1 MNYSEYLDYINSRY
15 TEEQAAERAERIPPH
30 AELLH
35 ACLGLSGETG
45 ELIDEIKK
53 SIFYGRP
60 WNSDKILSEL
70 GDVLHYYMRL
80 ASMLNY
86 SLPTIMTANAD
97 KLEKRDAANPTHY
110 RTTTVSPDD
119 EMLAKLNG
127 MIK

>member
-1 MNYSEYLDYINSRY
+1 MNYSEYLEYINSRY
-15 TEEQAAERAERIPPH
+15 TKEQSDQRSERVAQHP
-30 AELLH
+30 ELLH

-60 WNSDKILSEL
+60 FDSTKLLSEL

-80 ASMLNY
+80 ADMLNY
-86 SLPTIMTANAD
+86 SLPTIMTYNVD

-110 RTTTVSPDD
+110 KQTQSED
-119 EMLAKLNG
+119 EMLARLNG